1 MPRRLTPEASA
12 ADRAGEGAS
21 LLERV
26 AKGDEAGL
34 EELYA
39 RFGGAMHAVALRVTR
54 TERLAEEV
62 VQDALMA
69 VWREPGRYD
78 AARGSLG
85 PWLLTL
91 TRYKA
96 IDAVR
101 REAVVRRHTADVDL
115 ELREAPDD
123 VHDQA
128 WLGIRRQRLGE
139 AVARLPDDQRRALE
153 LAFLGGLTHVEVA
166 ERERIPLGTAKT
178 RIRTALLKLRDDLA
192 PSIGPEHPPD
202 RNAPAVDVRGPQSPD
217 QATGDLRLANPRGSH
232 DRN

>member
-1 MPRRLTPEASA
+1 MPRRLDPEAGT
-12 ADRAGEGAS
+12 GEGAARDAE
-21 LLERV
+21 LLMRLAE
-26 AKGDEAGL
+26 GDEHAL

-54 TERLAEEV
+54 AERSAEEV

-69 VWREPGRYD
+69 VWREPGRFD
-78 AARGSLG
+78 PARGSLG

-101 REAVVRRHTADVDL
+101 RETVVRRHTADVDL

-123 VHDQA
+123 VHDEA
-128 WLGIRRQRLGE
+128 WLAIRRQRLAE
-139 AVARLPDDQRRALE
+139 AIARLPDDQRRAVE

-166 ERERIPLGTAKT
+166 EREGIPLGTAKT
-178 RIRTALLKLRDDLA
+178 RIRTALLKLRGDLA
-192 PSIGPEHPPD
+192 PSIGPERPSDGGAHAVQGTGAALA
-202 RNAPAVDVRGPQSPD
+202 RAGRASRPAGQS
-217 QATGDLRLANPRGSH
+217 AGLT
-232 DRN
+232 